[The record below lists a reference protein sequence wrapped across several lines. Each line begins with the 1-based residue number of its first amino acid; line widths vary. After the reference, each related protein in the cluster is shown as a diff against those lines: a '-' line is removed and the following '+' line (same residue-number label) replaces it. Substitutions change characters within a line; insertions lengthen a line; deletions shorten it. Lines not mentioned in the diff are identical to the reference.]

1 MAGKDKVYIDI
12 IVDDK
17 GTTRRVAVDSK
28 KLGVALDEVDAAHK
42 KGSKST
48 KDADRNLKGLSK
60 QSSNTTKNFSKMAQ
74 GMTGTLV
81 PAYAI
86 LASNVFAI
94 TAAFQ
99 FLKKAADFRVMQ
111 ESQVAFTGATGVGMQ
126 SLTANIQAA
135 SGAMLDFQSASE
147 AASIGIASGLSSG
160 QLEGLAEGAGNLS
173 KILGRDVT
181 DSFNRLVRG
190 VTKAEPEL
198 LDELGITLR
207 LADAQEN
214 YAATLGKSA
223 KDLTTYEKKQ
233 AVHAEVQ
240 GQLEAKYNAVAKATG
255 VQANAVA
262 RLGVAFDRIM
272 KKVKAFT
279 AKIAEP
285 TAEFFTKNIVSLTA
299 ALALLAIPIIR
310 SILPGMEDWKKKSK
324 EAAEEASNAYREAK
338 EELEELDQQ
347 QKDMA
352 AGKPVTAGIKDPS
365 KGLQRTGGDISKLKK
380 AEAAALLRHAN
391 KTNKKLEHMDRRQ
404 LSTYRI
410 HLKARLKGAYSTWDK
425 IVLGYNNMGSRMDI
439 ANKKMVASWRAA
451 MAGMQAATAKMTR
464 GVDLLFKG
472 MGLVGVA
479 LMLKDLLKEAAIYL
493 GLIAENKELVKL
505 LAQYDGFR
513 ESVEQLNEE
522 YKDFAKIQQTLKD
535 AAAENPK
542 VMHDSYNALKAE
554 GEMVASLTKNIL
566 AANDALTDM
575 RGKVAAAFNVKEF
588 VDISKQMSA
597 AEVALGKARKD
608 PNWRQSKTNIPMDG
622 GTHLGSYEYVGPL
635 KGQDREDEIARFK
648 AIEDAAMQASIRLS
662 NANESVKQLTTKTKE
677 LMDVNKLAAD
687 KALLH
692 YGNIAQGDLTK
703 NQQSYIALLEILSK
717 EGKLTEEDA
726 KTFKELGDNIEKV
739 GSKAALTAQ
748 EVSAYGTSY
757 NKVIS
762 GLTKH
767 KTANSDLITDL
778 EKLETKLKGMAQTEL
793 VAKDLKDIQEYLRI
807 LNKVRQMEL
816 DLANNKL
823 MLQTAFTK
831 ARSGATPLQMEEL
844 ARAEKMTDNT
854 LKILDIQ
861 KQINFAKTEL
871 KGIDPELENNLLNQ
885 VEYIKAQNAELERQG
900 KLRALLVEGMKADFE
915 GSLQKGLADFLK
927 SDASIKEAL
936 AGLADGVAKGIADN
950 MAKAATKATMNF
962 LGMETEEQRQAKAMA
977 KGIEAGAEKFDEKVK
992 TETAPAHADAVKDAG
1007 TETAKEIKDKMTE
1020 GGDKFTSALDS
1031 AADRFASAIRE
1042 ACHSCSCGD
1051 SDMGGGTG
1059 SSVADMV
1066 VTAASV
1072 VVSGSTGGGPTPRSA
1087 DGEPIR
1093 EGSNTISE
1101 SLEASTSK
1109 SKSGGFDDMS
1119 GLDSHAAKSSLLYG
1133 GDDKT
1138 GEKEGMFSGTISG
1151 IKNIFGN
1158 FGKNMKNLFSGKA
1171 PFTEKL
1177 ATLFG
1182 KEGFLGDLGGLFDG
1196 LLGDFGGIFD
1206 GLMDGLGGLLG
1217 GLGGGGN
1224 PLAGFM
1230 GLFGLANGGVVKG
1243 GFREYAKGG
1252 IARGPHIGLIGEG
1265 KHNEAVVPLPD
1276 GKSIPI
1282 DFPKGAMGGLQ
1293 NNNVGVTINIDNEGG
1308 SSTDVESDRR
1318 DATNLGIQI
1327 ADIVQQ
1333 KLLDEKRI
1341 GGILSPYGAA

>member
-1 MAGKDKVYIDI
+1 MASNEIKVKIKVDDDGSLSLVQKKSKGAADAIDKV
-12 IVDDK
+12 
-17 GTTRRVAVDSK
+17 
-28 KLGVALDEVDAAHK
+28 
-42 KGSKST
+42 GSATEQTGKSAKT
-48 KDADRNLKGLSK
+48 ADRNLKGLSR
-60 QSSNTTKNFSKMAQ
+60 QSANTTKNFSKMQQ
-74 GMTGTLV
+74 GMTGGLV

-272 KKVKAFT
+272 KKVKEFT

-597 AEVALGKARKD
+597 AEVALGKARDD
-608 PNWRQSKTNIPMDG
+608 PNWKQNKTDIPLGG
-622 GTHLGSYEYVGPL
+622 GTHLGNYEYVGPL
-635 KGQDREDEIARFK
+635 KGQAREDEIARFK
-648 AIEDAAMQASIRLS
+648 AIEDAAMQASTRLS

-717 EGKLTEEDA
+717 EGKLTKEDA
-726 KTFKELGDNIEKV
+726 KTFKELGDSIEKV

-793 VAKDLKDIQEYLRI
+793 VAKDLDDIQEYLRV

-823 MLQTAFTK
+823 ILQTAFTK

-844 ARAEKMTDNT
+844 ARAEKMTDNN

-861 KQINFAKTEL
+861 NQINFAKAEL
-871 KGIDPELENNLLNQ
+871 KGMDPELENNLLNQ
-885 VEYIKAQNAELERQG
+885 VEHIKAQNAELERQG
-900 KLRALLVEGMKADFE
+900 QLRALLVEDMKTGFE
-915 GSLQKGLADFLK
+915 TGLQKGISDVLK
-927 SDASIKEAL
+927 GDANIKEAL
-936 AGLADGVAKGIADN
+936 AGMAKGIVDTMIDSVAKSITQDIMNAMN
-950 MAKAATKATMNF
+950 MQ
-962 LGMETEEQRQAKAMA
+962 TEEQRAAEAMRI
-977 KGIEAGAEKFDEKVK
+977 KVEEGIKNGTLVLDEKLK
-992 TETAPAHADAVKDAG
+992 TSTAPAIATEVKESVVAAGEAVK
-1007 TETAKEIKDKMTE
+1007 TAMTE
-1020 GGDKFTSALDS
+1020 GATELTIALDETITRL
-1031 AADRFASAIRE
+1031 ADAIRE
-1042 ACHSCSCGD
+1042 ACASCVCKPGE
-1051 SDMGGGTG
+1051 GGGTG
-1059 SSVADMV
+1059 TGTGTGD
-1066 VTAASV
+1066 
-1072 VVSGSTGGGPTPRSA
+1072 GSWWTDRTGGGVGQNGSTPA
-1087 DGEPIR
+1087 LDPVTGEAKPAAGGMDQLQEVEVTAQRR
-1093 EGSNTISE
+1093 EDDLSGGTTAGDEKSPVAKLNDTMKESNKITMKEVAGLGMAVTALLGNSKAGQALQKIMAAFYLFEMGKTIWEKGKLLWEKLFGAKELVSE
-1101 SLEASTSK
+1101 SANT
-1109 SKSGGFDDMS
+1109 
-1119 GLDSHAAKSSLLYG
+1119 AALTALTTVVAADVATGPLS
-1133 GDDKT
+1133 KT
-1138 GEKEGMFSGTISG
+1138 G
-1151 IKNIFGN
+1151 
-1158 FGKNMKNLFSGKA
+1158 LY
-1171 PFTEKL
+1171 PP
-1177 ATLFG
+1177 
-1182 KEGFLGDLGGLFDG
+1182 LGY
-1196 LLGDFGGIFD
+1196 
-1206 GLMDGLGGLLG
+1206 
-1217 GLGGGGN
+1217 
-1224 PLAGFM
+1224 AG
-1230 GLFGLANGGVVKG
+1230 
-1243 GFREYAKGG
+1243 GG
-1252 IARGPHIGLIGEG
+1252 IAKGPMSGYPAVLHG
-1265 KHNEAVVPLPD
+1265 NEAVVPLPN
-1276 GKSIPI
+1276 GKDIPVT
-1282 DFPKGAMGGLQ
+1282 FPRGGGPGAGQ
-1293 NNNVGVTINIDNEGG
+1293 TNHVGVTVNIDSEGG
-1308 SSTDVESDRR
+1308 VDTTTESD
-1318 DATNLGIQI
+1318 AQEAQELGERV
-1327 ADIVQQ
+1327 AFAVQQ
-1333 KLLDEKRI
+1333 ELLNQKRA
-1341 GGILSPYGAA
+1341 GGMLSPYGVA